1 MNSYTVTPKG
11 RRLST
16 HAARDSMQRHGFR
29 ELSEVDDVIDNATRI
44 TTQSVHFVHQRLRLM
59 DGATVYIQRVGRRR
73 RTYNAVIV
81 GDRGIVTGLR
91 EISPGELKRLGRNYG
106 FDPNP

>member
-1 MNSYTVTPKG
+1 MDNSCAITPKG

-16 HAARDSMQRHGFR
+16 HAVIDGLRRHGFR
-29 ELSEVDDVIDNATRI
+29 DLSEVDDVIDNPTRI
-44 TTQSVHFVHQRLRLM
+44 TTQS

-73 RTYNAVIV
+73 RTYNVVIV

-91 EISPGELKRLGRNYG
+91 EMSPGELRRLGRNYG

>member
-1 MNSYTVTPKG
+1 MDNSHAVTPKG

-16 HAARDSMQRHGFR
+16 YATIDSLRRHGFR
-29 ELSEVDDVIDNATRI
+29 NLSEVDDAIDNATRI
-44 TTQSVHFVHQRLRLM
+44 TTQR
-59 DGATVYIQRVGRRR
+59 DGATVYIQRVGRRQ
-73 RTYNAVIV
+73 RTYNVIIV

-91 EISPGELKRLGRNYG
+91 EMSPGELSRLSRNYG

>member
-1 MNSYTVTPKG
+1 MINCTVTPKG

-16 HAARDSMQRHGFR
+16 HAAIDSLRRHGFR
-29 ELSEVDDVIDNATRI
+29 NLSEVDNVIDNATRI
-44 TTQSVHFVHQRLRLM
+44 TTQG

-73 RTYNAVIV
+73 RTYNVVIV
-81 GDRGIVTGLR
+81 SDRGIVTGLR
-91 EISPGELKRLGRNYG
+91 EISPGELRRLGRNYG